1 VQAARTAT
9 LLLITAVLALGMAA
23 CGGAEVSYEEVPGPP
38 ASVPIP
44 DDQTSLEG
52 GGAAEDGADAGADA
66 TPTPDADGAA
76 APEDQSGAA
85 GTDQA
90 ATTEPA
96 PAATADPGTTDTGGG
111 TTAPA
116 EPDGPANDT
125 APPEGSEAQQFE
137 DFCAQNPGAC

>member
-9 LLLITAVLALGMAA
+9 LLLITAVLALGISA
-23 CGGAEVSYEEVPGPP
+23 CGGAEVEYQEVPGPP
-38 ASVPIP
+38 AGVPIP

-52 GGAAEDGADAGADA
+52 GGAAEDAADPDA
-66 TPTPDADGAA
+66 TPTPTAEDGTAV
-76 APEDQSGAA
+76 PEDQSGAA

-96 PAATADPGTTDTGGG
+96 PAATADPGTTDSGGS
-111 TTAPA
+111 TAPA

-125 APPEGSEAQQFE
+125 PPPEGSEAQQFE